1 MRYDDGMKFALD
13 HNDGGNSVSGY
24 ETGRIRIRGQI
35 FECSVLVTADQL
47 QTDWPPTGI
56 AELTSRHLQPI
67 LALKPNVV
75 ILGTGERQQF
85 PDPRTFI
92 PLMDAGIGY
101 EVMDTAA
108 ACRTY
113 NVLLSE
119 GRKVLGAFLL

>member
-1 MRYDDGMKFALD
+1 MRYHERMKFALD
-13 HNDGGNSVSGY
+13 PNDGGNTVSGY
-24 ETGRIRIRGQI
+24 EAGRIRIRGQL
-35 FECSVLVTADQL
+35 FERPLLVMADHL
-47 QTDWPPTGI
+47 QPDWPPTCI
-56 AELTSRHLQPI
+56 AELSSQHLREI
-67 LALKPNVV
+67 VTLKPNVV